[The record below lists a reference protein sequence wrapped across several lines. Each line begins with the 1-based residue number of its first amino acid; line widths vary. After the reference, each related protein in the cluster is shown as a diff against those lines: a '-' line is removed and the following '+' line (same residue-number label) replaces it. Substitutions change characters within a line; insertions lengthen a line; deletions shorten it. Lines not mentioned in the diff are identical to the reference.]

1 MYLFQNQIR
10 TEQNL
15 KSLQF
20 QNFLASIS
28 SSFVG
33 RISAKS
39 YWHCVFGNL
48 NSKQFIDQKTL
59 NGQHHI
65 TGQSCW
71 PPTLWLEL
79 VNFVQKSCCIFDFYA
94 CFDSEIKVILWL
106 KLTNM
111 QGHTFQNIITKIK
124 PITLPII
131 IGVCFTQKVLMK
143 CGIDNISTE
152 NGLRKYWFLHL
163 GNCKNSNS
171 CRKY

>member
-1 MYLFQNQIR
+1 MWEEFQQKAID
-10 TEQNL
+10 TVCLVTWTLSNL
-15 KSLQF
+15 LTKKHLMD
-20 QNFLASIS
+20 N
-28 SSFVG
+28 
-33 RISAKS
+33 
-39 YWHCVFGNL
+39 
-48 NSKQFIDQKTL
+48 
-59 NGQHHI
+59 I

-152 NGLRKYWFLHL
+152 NGRRKYWFLHL